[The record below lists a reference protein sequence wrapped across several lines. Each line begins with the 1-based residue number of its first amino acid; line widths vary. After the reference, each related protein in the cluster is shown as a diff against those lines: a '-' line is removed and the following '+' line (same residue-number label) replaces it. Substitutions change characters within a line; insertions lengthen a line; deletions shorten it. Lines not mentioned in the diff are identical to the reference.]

1 MNRMEKQYIISIKKY
16 YSQINELGLSLI
28 EVSLASTLLSSAMLF
43 MWQTSKTENEIY
55 LSRERSAIIC
65 QYLNAFDSYLSKN
78 KQNTKKE
85 VKLDSLKEY
94 LSGEYEAS
102 MLAKNIRFYTTDKS
116 DGLLLL
122 TKDNEPK
129 ESGAGVSFLGF
140 RTAQIKGGYVYSYN
154 SRIKIKLEAFPALR
168 DKEKIEVMA
177 IIPKETSYV
186 KRCLIETGGM
196 E

>member
-1 MNRMEKQYIISIKKY
+1 MEKQYIISIKKY

-55 LSRERSAIIC
+55 LSRERSTIIC

-78 KQNTKKE
+78 EQNTKKE
-85 VKLDSLKEY
+85 VNLDSLKEY
-94 LSGEYEAS
+94 LSGEYETS
-102 MLAKNIRFYTTDKS
+102 MLAKNIKFYTTDKN

-122 TKDNEPK
+122 TKDNKPK
-129 ESGAGVSFLGF
+129 ESGTGVSFLGF
-140 RTAQIKGGYVYSYN
+140 RTAQIKDDYVYSYN
-154 SRIKIKLEAFPALR
+154 NRIKIKLDNFPELQE
-168 DKEKIEVMA
+168 KEKIEFMA
-177 IIPKETSYV
+177 IIPKGSSYV

>member
-1 MNRMEKQYIISIKKY
+1 MEKQHIISIKKY

-43 MWQTSKTENEIY
+43 MWQASKTENGIY
-55 LSRERSAIIC
+55 LSRERSTIIC

-78 KQNTKKE
+78 KPNTKQE
-85 VKLDSLKEY
+85 VKLDALKEY
-94 LSGEYEAS
+94 LSGEYETS
-102 MLAKNIRFYTTDKS
+102 MLAKNIKIYTTAKG

-122 TKDNEPK
+122 TKDNKPK
-129 ESGAGVSFLGF
+129 ESGAEVSFLGF
-140 RTAQIKGGYVYSYN
+140 RTAQIKGNYVYSYN
-154 SRIKIKLEAFPALR
+154 SRIKIKLDEFPVLSG
-168 DKEKIEVMA
+168 KEQIEVMA

-186 KRCLIETGGM
+186 KRCLIDTGGM

>member
-1 MNRMEKQYIISIKKY
+1 MEKQHIISIKKY

-55 LSRERSAIIC
+55 LSRERSTIIC

-78 KQNTKKE
+78 KQSTKQE
-85 VKLDSLKEY
+85 VLLDDLKEY
-94 LSGEYEAS
+94 LPGEYSTS
-102 MLAKNIRFYTTDKS
+102 MLARNIKFYTTNKN

-122 TKDNEPK
+122 TKDNKPK

-140 RTAQIKGGYVYSYN
+140 RTAQIKDDHVYSDN
-154 SRIKIKLEAFPALR
+154 SRIKIKLGDFPALPG
-168 DKEKIEVMA
+168 KEQIEVMA

-186 KRCLIETGGM
+186 KRCLIDTGGM

>member
-1 MNRMEKQYIISIKKY
+1 MEKQHIISIKKY

-55 LSRERSAIIC
+55 LSRERSTIIC

-78 KQNTKKE
+78 KQSTKQE
-85 VKLDSLKEY
+85 VSLDALKEY
-94 LSGEYEAS
+94 LPGEYRTS
-102 MLAKNIRFYTTDKS
+102 MLAKNIKFYTTDKS

-122 TKDNEPK
+122 TKDNKPK
-129 ESGAGVSFLGF
+129 ESGTGVNFLGF
-140 RTAQIKGGYVYSYN
+140 RTAQIKGDYVYSYK
-154 SRIKIKLEAFPALR
+154 SRIKIKLDNFLELPE
-168 DKEKIEVMA
+168 KEKIEVMA
-177 IIPKETSYV
+177 IIPKGSSYV
-186 KRCLIETGGM
+186 KRCLIDTGGM

>member
-1 MNRMEKQYIISIKKY
+1 MEKQHIISIKKY

-55 LSRERSAIIC
+55 LSRERSTIIC

-78 KQNTKKE
+78 KQSKKQE
-85 VKLDSLKEY
+85 VELDTLKKY
-94 LSGEYEAS
+94 LPGEYKTS
-102 MLAKNIRFYTTDKS
+102 MLAKNIKFYTTNKS

-122 TKDNEPK
+122 TKDNKPK
-129 ESGAGVSFLGF
+129 ESGARVSFLGF
-140 RTAQIKGGYVYSYN
+140 RTAQIKDGYVYSYN
-154 SRIKIKLEAFPALR
+154 SRIKIKSEDFPALPN
-168 DKEKIEVMA
+168 KEEIEVMA

-186 KRCLIETGGM
+186 KRCLIDTGGM

>member
-1 MNRMEKQYIISIKKY
+1 MEKQHIISIKKY

-43 MWQTSKTENEIY
+43 MWQTSKTENGIY

-78 KQNTKKE
+78 KQNMKKE
-85 VKLDSLKEY
+85 VSLDALKEY
-94 LSGEYEAS
+94 LPGEYKTS
-102 MLAKNIRFYTTDKS
+102 MLAKNIKFYTTAKS

-122 TKDNEPK
+122 TKDNKPK

-140 RTAQIKGGYVYSYN
+140 RTAQMKDGYIYSYN
-154 SRIKIKLEAFPALR
+154 SRIKIKLEDFPALPK
-168 DKEKIEVMA
+168 KEQIEVMA

-186 KRCLIETGGM
+186 KRCLIDIGGM

>member
-1 MNRMEKQYIISIKKY
+1 MNRMEKQHIISIKKY

-43 MWQTSKTENEIY
+43 MWQTSKTENGIY
-55 LSRERSAIIC
+55 LSRERSTIIC

-78 KQNTKKE
+78 KPNTKQE
-85 VKLDSLKEY
+85 VKLDALKEY
-94 LSGEYEAS
+94 LSGEYETS
-102 MLAKNIRFYTTDKS
+102 MLAKNIKIYTTAKG

-122 TKDNEPK
+122 TKDNKPK
-129 ESGAGVSFLGF
+129 ESGAEVSFLGF
-140 RTAQIKGGYVYSYN
+140 RTAQIKGNYVYSYN
-154 SRIKIKLEAFPALR
+154 SRIKIKLDEFPVLSG
-168 DKEKIEVMA
+168 KEQIEVMA

-186 KRCLIETGGM
+186 KRCLIDTGGM

>member
-1 MNRMEKQYIISIKKY
+1 MNRMEKQHIISIKKY

-43 MWQTSKTENEIY
+43 MWQTSKTENGMY
-55 LSRERSAIIC
+55 LSRERSTIIC

-78 KQNTKKE
+78 KPNTKQE
-85 VKLDSLKEY
+85 VKLDALKEY
-94 LSGEYEAS
+94 LSGEYETS
-102 MLAKNIRFYTTDKS
+102 MLAKNIKIYTTAKG

-122 TKDNEPK
+122 TKDNKPK
-129 ESGAGVSFLGF
+129 ESGADVSFLGF
-140 RTAQIKGGYVYSYN
+140 RTAQIKGNYVYSYN
-154 SRIKIKLEAFPALR
+154 SRIKIKLDEFPVLSG
-168 DKEKIEVMA
+168 KEQIEVMA

-186 KRCLIETGGM
+186 KRCLIDTGGM

>member
-1 MNRMEKQYIISIKKY
+1 MEKQYIISIKKY

-94 LSGEYEAS
+94 LSGEYEIS
-102 MLAKNIRFYTTDKS
+102 MLAKNIKFYTTDKN
-116 DGLLLL
+116 DGLLFL
-122 TKDNEPK
+122 TKDNKPK
-129 ESGAGVSFLGF
+129 ESGTGVSFLGF
-140 RTAQIKGGYVYSYN
+140 RTAQIKDDYVYSYN
-154 SRIKIKLEAFPALR
+154 NRIKIKLDNFPELPE
-168 DKEKIEVMA
+168 KEKIEVMA
-177 IIPKETSYV
+177 IIPKGSSYV

>member
-1 MNRMEKQYIISIKKY
+1 MNQMEKQHIISIKKY

-55 LSRERSAIIC
+55 LSRERSAVIC

-78 KQNTKKE
+78 KHNTKKE

-94 LSGEYEAS
+94 LSGEYETS
-102 MLAKNIRFYTTDKS
+102 MLAKNIKFYTTDKS

-129 ESGAGVSFLGF
+129 ELGAGVSFLGF
-140 RTAQIKGGYVYSYN
+140 RTAQIKDGYVYSYN
-154 SRIKIKLEAFPALR
+154 SRIKIKLDDFPALPG
-168 DKEKIEVMA
+168 KEQIEVMA

-186 KRCLIETGGM
+186 KRCLIDTGGM

>member
-1 MNRMEKQYIISIKKY
+1 MNRMEKQHIISIKKY
-16 YSQINELGLSLI
+16 YSQINKLGLSLI

-55 LSRERSAIIC
+55 LSRERSAVIC

-78 KQNTKKE
+78 KQSTKQE
-85 VKLDSLKEY
+85 VLLDDLKEY
-94 LSGEYEAS
+94 LPGEYSTS
-102 MLAKNIRFYTTDKS
+102 MLAKNIKFYTTDEN

-122 TKDNEPK
+122 TKDNKPK

-140 RTAQIKGGYVYSYN
+140 RTAQIKDDYVYSYN
-154 SRIKIKLEAFPALR
+154 SRIKIKLGNFPAIPG
-168 DKEKIEVMA
+168 KEQIEVMA

-186 KRCLIETGGM
+186 KRCLIDTGGM

>member
-1 MNRMEKQYIISIKKY
+1 MEKQYIISIKKY

-55 LSRERSAIIC
+55 LSRERSAVIC

-78 KQNTKKE
+78 EQNTKKE
-85 VKLDSLKEY
+85 VNLDSLKEY
-94 LSGEYEAS
+94 LSGEYETS
-102 MLAKNIRFYTTDKS
+102 MLAKNIKFYTTDKN

-122 TKDNEPK
+122 TKDNKPK
-129 ESGAGVSFLGF
+129 ESGTGVSFLGF
-140 RTAQIKGGYVYSYN
+140 RTAQIKDDYVYSYN
-154 SRIKIKLEAFPALR
+154 NRIKIKLDNFPKLPE
-168 DKEKIEVMA
+168 KEKIEFMA
-177 IIPKETSYV
+177 IMPKGSSYV